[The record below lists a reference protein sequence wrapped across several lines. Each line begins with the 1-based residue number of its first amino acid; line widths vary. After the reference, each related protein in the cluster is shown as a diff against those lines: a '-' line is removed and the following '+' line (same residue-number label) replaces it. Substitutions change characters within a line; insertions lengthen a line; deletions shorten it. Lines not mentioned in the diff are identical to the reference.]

1 MVAVT
6 IYVEGGGPGKAGKSK
21 FREGFR
27 KFIERAGFIGNM
39 PGILACGS
47 REDAL
52 KDFRVAMKEGEAS
65 EVPLLLVDSEA
76 PVRSKNRPWQHLR
89 SHDNW
94 DRPSGAEERH
104 VHLMVQCME
113 SWFLADVS
121 TLESF
126 FGPGFRS
133 ANVSRRHNI
142 EQIPKDD
149 VFKQLESASRGS
161 RKGAYRKGDHS
172 FALLGLIDPE
182 KVITRSPFA
191 ERLIDTLKCQL
202 NPS

>member
-1 MVAVT
+1 
-6 IYVEGGGPGKAGKSK
+6 
-21 FREGFR
+21 
-27 KFIERAGFIGNM
+27 M

-47 REDAL
+47 REDEH

-65 EVPLLLVDSEA
+65 EVPLLVVDSEA
-76 PVRSKNRPWQHLR
+76 PVRSNSRPWQHLR
-89 SHDNW
+89 SHDNR
-94 DRPSGAEERH
+94 DRPNGAEERH
-104 VHLMVQCME
+104 AHLMVQCME

-133 ANVSRRHNI
+133 TNVSRRHNI
-142 EQIPKDD
+142 EHIPKDD
-149 VFKQLESASRGS
+149 VFNQLESASRGS

-182 KVITRSPFA
+182 KVMARSPFA
-191 ERLIDTLKCQL
+191 KRLIDTLKNQL
-202 NPS
+202 IAT